1 MNIRENLTRARK
13 AVKKFFTSQQSLDF
27 MLVEAVKAGDVEKMK
42 KAAAEG
48 GSPSAVS
55 RDWEK
60 ETPLL
65 IAIAAKN
72 VDMVRALLEVKA
84 DPNTKIGYHANT
96 ALLEAVRQNQT
107 EIAQALV
114 AAGADVNA
122 ANSNGGTP
130 FLYAVAARN
139 KPLIA
144 LFAEKGAK
152 LDVQGSN
159 GWSPLAY
166 AVRNGDVETAN
177 MLLEKGARTDRC
189 DDKGRTLLDIAA
201 QYEQPAT
208 KRALL
213 DHADRQIPRWQKLED
228 ADEVAHISVMRD
240 AGYKLTEVFNLRT
253 NRVTTITHN
262 FETGQDASVSRGLS
276 DGDTAAVAEAKQK
289 LETFKAP
296 APTAAP
302 PAAPKVQTA

>member
-1 MNIRENLTRARK
+1 MNFRETLSNARK
-13 AVKKFFTSQQSLDF
+13 TLKKWTTSQQSLDWR
-27 MLVEAVKAGDVEKMK
+27 LIEAVKAGDIAKMK
-42 KAAAEG
+42 AAAAEG
-48 GSPSAVS
+48 ANPSA
-55 RDWEK
+55 RTREWDA

-65 IAIAAKN
+65 LAIAAKN
-72 VDMVRALLEVKA
+72 IDMVKALLEVKA
-84 DPNTKIGYHANT
+84 DPNAKIGYHGNT
-96 ALLEAVRQNQT
+96 ALIEAVRQNQT

-114 AAGADVNA
+114 VAGADVNA
-122 ANSNGGTP
+122 ANSSDGAP
-130 FLYAVAARN
+130 FIYAVAARN

-152 LDVQGSN
+152 LDVQTSN

-166 AVRNGDVETAN
+166 AVRNGDVETAH

-189 DDKGRTLLDIAA
+189 DDKGRTLLDIAT

-213 DHADRQIPRWQKLED
+213 DHADRQIAKWQKTED

-240 AGYKLTEVFNLRT
+240 AGYRLTEVFNLRT

-262 FETGQDASVSRGLS
+262 FETGQDASASRGLNE
-276 DGDTAAVAEAKQK
+276 GDNAAVAEAKQK
-289 LETFKAP
+289 LEGFKAP
-296 APTAAP
+296 A
-302 PAAPKVQTA
+302 APKAQAA